1 MNLAS
6 RPSRRFR
13 LVAAALLTLAGLAAP
28 AGASASCAIPPG
40 GADDLWKSA
49 DAVFVGTVTAI
60 ANNARWATVRVEEV
74 WQGPDQPAEVVVRG
88 GPEGNTATSVDRS
101 YTVGIRYLFAVVVV
115 DDLHEARALVA
126 RDTARRLADRVA
138 LVWPDADGGRVVF
151 QGTAAD
157 FFAAD
162 DPAVRVQNSRILI
175 DSLKK
180 VGGQP
185 RFTEYPGVRH
195 NCWDQAYG
203 TEELWNWLWQQKQK

>member
-115 DDLHEARALVA
+115 DGRLEDSACSGTTEAGTIDLNAIRPADVRRPEGATVTPGGPDLGALAGPVVVVGIVGGLLLA
-126 RDTARRLADRVA
+126 TVLLARRR
-138 LVWPDADGGRVVF
+138 DA
-151 QGTAAD
+151 
-157 FFAAD
+157 
-162 DPAVRVQNSRILI
+162 
-175 DSLKK
+175 
-180 VGGQP
+180 
-185 RFTEYPGVRH
+185 
-195 NCWDQAYG
+195 
-203 TEELWNWLWQQKQK
+203 